1 MGGYLGSY
9 LYQVDEKGRVTM
21 PAAFRRGQNDS
32 FVLVQFHG
40 DALTLIPNENW
51 RDVEAGLREMLKR
64 KPDARHFLLR
74 LTANAHE
81 VTPDKQGR
89 VLIPERLRSSAGIS
103 SEVQIVG
110 AFDKIEIWD
119 PRRFEEATSSGD
131 EVADEWSKLAAE
143 IFA

>member
-51 RDVEAGLREMLKR
+51 REVEAGLREMLKR

>member
-21 PAAFRRGQNDS
+21 PAPFRRGQSDS

-51 RDVEAGLREMLKR
+51 RDVEGGLREMLKR

-89 VLIPERLRSSAGIS
+89 ILIPERLRTSAGIGT
-103 SEVQIVG
+103 EVQIVG

-119 PRRFEEATSSGD
+119 PKRFRDAMSRSD
-131 EVADEWSKLAAE
+131 EIADEWSRLAAE